1 MGRPGIREITDWT
14 RLIHGTGLRNGILH
28 YARMMSLSVAVG
40 VSFLLSAVD
49 KACHLMKG
57 HSEHRSNAWRPEE
70 VYRTCVQALEGRCSR
85 RSKLIHEQKLAV
97 KEFIA
102 KVEIILLNE
111 LGRSLEAANEPD
123 RRLISRLNRVCVGII
138 DCALINNLV
147 FLLRLSHHTI
157 PMILESIMCRRHLD
171 PHGRLGIWT
180 KKTQSGQR

>member
-1 MGRPGIREITDWT
+1 MEAKKFPLPCFR
-14 RLIHGTGLRNGILH
+14 
-28 YARMMSLSVAVG
+28 
-40 VSFLLSAVD
+40 
-49 KACHLMKG
+49 ACHLMRG

-123 RRLISRLNRVCVGII
+123 RRLISRLNR
-138 DCALINNLV
+138 ALTSYDSN
-147 FLLRLSHHTI
+147 
-157 PMILESIMCRRHLD
+157 D
-171 PHGRLGIWT
+171 LGIYNVPSPSRPAW
-180 KKTQSGQR
+180 KTWNLDQEDPVR